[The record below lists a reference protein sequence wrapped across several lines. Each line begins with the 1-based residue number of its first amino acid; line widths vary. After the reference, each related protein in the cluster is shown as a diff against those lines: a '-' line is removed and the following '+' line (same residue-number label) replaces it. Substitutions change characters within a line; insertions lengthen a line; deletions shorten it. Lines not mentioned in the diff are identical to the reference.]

1 MINYRCNLFHSLHYT
16 SLDINSNFFNHFTLS
31 SPAGPCRSTQCD
43 TPHLANVVKFMVF
56 CFCSQPVSSN
66 QCSLLISLINKG
78 FHSADP
84 HRKFRTSFCRSL
96 KLFVC
101 ETPRSSAVSK
111 LLKPAHLVPTSTLFT
126 FFPLLIFYVN
136 INRSAWPVSEL
147 F

>member
-1 MINYRCNLFHSLHYT
+1 MINYRCNLFYSLHHT
-16 SLDINSNFFNHFTLS
+16 SLDINSNFLNHFTLS

-43 TPHLANVVKFMVF
+43 IHLANVVKFMVF
-56 CFCSQPVSSN
+56 CFCSKPVSSN
-66 QCSLLISLINKG
+66 QSSLLISLINKG
-78 FHSADP
+78 FHSADL
-84 HRKFRTSFCRSL
+84 HRKFCTSFCCSL

-111 LLKPAHLVPTSTLFT
+111 LLKPAYLIPTSTLFT
-126 FFPLLIFYVN
+126 FFPLLIFDVN